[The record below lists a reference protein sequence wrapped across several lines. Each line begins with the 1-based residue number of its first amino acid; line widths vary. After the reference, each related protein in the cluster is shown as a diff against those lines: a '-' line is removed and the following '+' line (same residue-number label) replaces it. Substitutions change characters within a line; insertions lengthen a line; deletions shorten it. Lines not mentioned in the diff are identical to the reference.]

1 MIDFY
6 YDRKQ
11 TYEVSRKFNRKHILI
26 SEVSPKGGKTFVV
39 EKIERPELLGL
50 AIGTKVLLKIGLAKC
65 HKDDAFVKALGRS
78 LATQTMS
85 VQEFEV
91 VKLIL
96 DKKSQI
102 VTLKN
107 KDFIVELSFIT
118 GKNLSRL
125 DFVESV

>member
-6 YDRKQ
+6 YDRPLSIEHVYKKSKK
-11 TYEVSRKFNRKHILI
+11 TWDI
-26 SEVSPKGGKTFVV
+26 SPASKGGNTFAV
-39 EKIERPELLGL
+39 EKIERPKLLGL
-50 AIGTKVLLKIGLAKC
+50 AIGTNVLLNIGVAKC
-65 HKDDAFVKALGRS
+65 HKDDAFVKAVGRS

-85 VQEFEV
+85 VQEFTV

-96 DKKSQI
+96 DEKSQI

-107 KDFIVELSFIT
+107 KNFIVELSFIT

-125 DFVESV
+125 DFVECV